1 VTRFLAWRL
10 AVCVPTTL
18 VAVSI
23 VFVGIRMIPNNP
35 ILARFGQHAVP
46 EQVAAEMSRHGW
58 DRPLYEQLWSFVV
71 SFVRHGDLGES
82 FFRNESVTA
91 GLARVFPATLELT
104 VAALVLALPLGI
116 ATGVV
121 AAIWKDRWPDRA
133 CMAGSLI
140 GISVPVFFVG
150 ICLIYALSDMPT
162 GRRLPP
168 GAFFDRT
175 TEFVVIES
183 LVRGNWHVFAMAI
196 RHLCLPA
203 IALSTIPTSMV
214 ARIARG
220 SMLEVM
226 DADYIRTARAKGNPR
241 WRVVLRHALPN
252 AAIPIAEISGLQT
265 GQLLAGAVLTETVF
279 SWPGLGQYMVHAVE
293 QSDYNVVQGTTL
305 VIATLFVLVN
315 LTIDLLHCVL
325 DPRVAHRGLADVT
338 SRP

>member
-18 VAVSI
+18 VAISI
-23 VFVGIRMIPNNP
+23 VFVGIRLIPNNP
-35 ILARFGQHAVP
+35 ILASFGQHVVP

-58 DRPLYEQLWSFVV
+58 DRPLHEQLLSFIAN
-71 SFVRHGDLGES
+71 FVRHGDLGDS
-82 FFRNESVTA
+82 FFRDESVVA
-91 GLARVFPATLELT
+91 GLARVFPATIELT
-104 VAALVLALPLGI
+104 VTALILALPLGI
-116 ATGVV
+116 MSGVV
-121 AAIWKDRWPDRA
+121 AAVWKGRWPDRL

-150 ICLIYALSDMPT
+150 ICLIYALPEMPT

-175 TEFVVIES
+175 TEFVVFES
-183 LVRGNWHVFAMAI
+183 LLRGNWHIFALAVK
-196 RHLCLPA
+196 HLCLPA
-203 IALSTIPTSMV
+203 LALSTIPTAMV
-214 ARIARG
+214 ARIARS

-226 DADYIRTARAKGNPR
+226 DTDYIRTARAKGNPR

-279 SWPGLGQYMVHAVE
+279 SWPGLGQYMVHAVQ

-315 LTIDLLHCVL
+315 LTVDVLHCVL
-325 DPRVAHRGLADVT
+325 DPRIVHRGMADAAN
-338 SRP
+338 R

>member
-1 VTRFLAWRL
+1 MTRFLAWRL

-23 VFVGIRMIPNNP
+23 VFVGIRTIPNNP

-46 EQVAAEMSRHGW
+46 EQVAAEMARRGW
-58 DRPLYEQLWSFVV
+58 DKPLYQQLGSFIAR
-71 SFVRHGDLGES
+71 FVRDGDLGDS
-82 FFRNESVTA
+82 FFRDESVMA
-91 GLARVFPATLELT
+91 GLARVFPATVELT
-104 VAALVLALPLGI
+104 LAALVIALPIGV

-121 AAIWKDRWPDRA
+121 AAIWKDRWPDRV

-150 ICLIYALSDMPT
+150 ICLIYALPEMPT

-168 GAFFDRT
+168 GTFFEHS

-183 LVRGNWHVFAMAI
+183 LLRGEWHVFALALK
-196 RHLCLPA
+196 HLCLPA
-203 IALSTIPTSMV
+203 VALSTIPTAMV
-214 ARIARG
+214 ARVAR
-220 SMLEVM
+220 SAMLEVM
-226 DADYIRTARAKGNPR
+226 DTDYIRTARAKGNPR

-252 AAIPIAEISGLQT
+252 AAIPIVEIGGLQT

-279 SWPGLGQYMVHAVE
+279 SWPGLGQYLVHAVQ
-293 QSDYNVVQGTTL
+293 QSDYNVVQGATL

-325 DPRVAHRGLADVT
+325 DPRVAHRGLADGN
-338 SRP
+338 